1 MHMNTRF
8 NVESAR
14 LPLFAALSIALLA
27 GGCAEKKDSATP
39 ESPGPSRAIEPA
51 QPAPAVPEQPVPTIP
66 APPGPVVPAQPVPAV
81 PAQPPAAGPARG
93 KVPDPIPDRAL
104 NIQADCTSTD
114 ELGYAESI
122 QLSVANGLVSQLEAA
137 ITVPKRGSCL
147 FQLADFR
154 QTRSAPHV
162 ELVARSGSQCA
173 TRMWYQQNRF
183 TVAFSDCPE
192 MCTPRGTV
200 DYIWPIELRLSDG
213 ACR

>member
-1 MHMNTRF
+1 MNAHF
-8 NVESAR
+8 NFRSAR
-14 LPLFAALSIALLA
+14 LPLLVAASIALLA
-27 GGCAEKKDSATP
+27 GGCAERRETSATP
-39 ESPGPSRAIEPA
+39 EGATPGRGTEPA
-51 QPAPAVPEQPVPTIP
+51 QPAPAVPARPPVTAPTP
-66 APPGPVVPAQPVPAV
+66 
-81 PAQPPAAGPARG
+81 G
-93 KVPDPIPDRAL
+93 KVPAPIPDRAL
-104 NIQADCTSTD
+104 NIRADCTSRNGR
-114 ELGYAESI
+114 GYAEAI
-122 QLSVANGLVSQLEAA
+122 NLSVANGLVSQLEAK
-137 ITVPKRGSCL
+137 ITVPKRGSCH

-162 ELVARSGSQCA
+162 ELVARSGSKCA